1 LEGGGESS
9 GSLTAG
15 FMALV
20 TSELTAEEP
29 QERDQLWNPTLVSS
43 RRLPLLFGKNPPQW
57 GGTEKMYKDG
67 DNLFYRVTV

>member
-1 LEGGGESS
+1 MRMGTDIFFGGGGSS

-57 GGTEKMYKDG
+57 GGTEK
-67 DNLFYRVTV
+67 NV